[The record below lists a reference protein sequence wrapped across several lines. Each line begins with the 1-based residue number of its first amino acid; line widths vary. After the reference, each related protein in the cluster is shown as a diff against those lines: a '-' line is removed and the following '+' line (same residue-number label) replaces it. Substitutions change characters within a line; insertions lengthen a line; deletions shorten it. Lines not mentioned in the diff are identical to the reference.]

1 MTFASFFR
9 VAELPKAPRVDIMT
23 IYRKSIIL
31 PVTADQAFAWH
42 EAPGAFTN
50 LTPPW
55 EKVEVIEQQGGI
67 AVGAFVRVKINILGP
82 VSVKA
87 KYTHTAY
94 EKGHLFVDEQESGP
108 FKSWRHE
115 HRFRNLANNRCE
127 LEDYIEFQ
135 APLMSAWFVKMRLK
149 KMFEYRHAVTLQA
162 MEEISCA
169 VIIQP

>member
-1 MTFASFFR
+1 MSLARFFR
-9 VAELPKAPRVDIMT
+9 VAELLKAPKVDVMT
-23 IYRKSIIL
+23 VYRKSIIL
-31 PVTADQAFAWH
+31 PVTADQVFAWH

-82 VSVKA
+82 VSVTA
-87 KYTHTAY
+87 KYRHTAY
-94 EKGHLFVDEQESGP
+94 EKGHLFVDEQEAGP

-135 APLMSAWFVKMRLK
+135 APPLSGWFVKMRLE

-169 VIIQP
+169 VIIEP